1 MLGPIVDH
9 MAALAERGEVRSRIV
24 AGVVVAMRGRQHHP
38 CAAHVPKHIV
48 GTDGNA
54 HNPGTSVAPGADLII
69 PPATIPEMEYDPP
82 VRALA
87 SFATTASAPKADH
100 RRELRPVDGVEK
112 PGSQA
117 LVPAQSLS
125 GRSCRPPLPKD
136 LPSLATSPRA
146 ERSYSVGFFRL
157 RLFGALK
164 ARSAGQR
171 QHTNGSVSTCKASIC
186 D

>member
-69 PPATIPEMEYDPP
+69 PLATIPEMEYDPP

-100 RRELRPVDGVEK
+100 RRELRPVDGVEEAMLGPDRHEPTLPQLGYK
-112 PGSQA
+112 TRFTGARAGAEPLRPVMPSAFAEGSA
-117 LVPAQSLS
+117 VL
-125 GRSCRPPLPKD
+125 GDEPP
-136 LPSLATSPRA
+136 
-146 ERSYSVGFFRL
+146 
-157 RLFGALK
+157 
-164 ARSAGQR
+164 
-171 QHTNGSVSTCKASIC
+171 C
-186 D
+186 